1 MVRSFTVFCVPS
13 HVPWF
18 SPRRLRPILRG
29 PTTTPTTF
37 GMPSVTDITGKSQSK
52 HLRKSFEKNR
62 KKEKLTWGRRRCW
75 RWNPGQI
82 QWFQWFGGSSNRQ
95 SLLRARHRRDPR
107 APVRPDGTI
116 RCVWRLLR
124 CRCCSIPT
132 MHQNCPGFVVL
143 AQRKVEKHC
152 WSVVEVLECQ
162 SVSL

>member
-1 MVRSFTVFCVPS
+1 MCGAQFYSVLCTVTRTMVFPQKTSANS
-13 HVPWF
+13 AWANDNAHN
-18 SPRRLRPILRG
+18 LRFRNAN
-29 PTTTPTTF
+29 
-37 GMPSVTDITGKSQSK
+37 VTDITGKSQSK
-52 HLRKSFEKNR
+52 HLQKSFEKNR
-62 KKEKLTWGRRRCW
+62 KKEKLTGGRRRCW

-82 QWFQWFGGSSNRQ
+82 QWFQWFDGSSNRQ
-95 SLLRARHRRDPR
+95 SLLRARPHRDHR

-152 WSVVEVLECQ
+152 WSVVGVLEY
-162 SVSL
+162 